1 MARTRFY
8 LRGKPM
14 NALRL
19 LVVIVN
25 LVPYHVARWTAVA
38 EAGHQVTVLQRR
50 AGDPF
55 AVLATDAEQ
64 APFQLHTLADPLVG
78 GVSWQRQL
86 VAWIDRL
93 NPQVLVISGY
103 SFPESLAALLV
114 AADRGLPVV
123 VCSESNSHDA
133 PRRPWTEFFKRR
145 VLSLAQAGLVGG
157 EPQASYLQQLGVPPE
172 AIFRGYN
179 AVDNDHFATAHHW
192 RFQGEQ
198 ARNQFGLP
206 PRYLLAVTRFTEK
219 KNLHRLIEGYALWRR
234 HASLEQQQLSLVI
247 LGDGPLRAQL
257 EDQVAALGLQHS
269 VQLPGPCSYSE
280 LPIRYGLAE
289 AFIHASTVEQWGLVV
304 NEAMA
309 AGLPVLA
316 SSTCGCAPELVQP
329 GVTGLRFDPYTS
341 ASIAAA
347 IRWWCELPDAAVK
360 RLAAACPPRVASYGP
375 ASFAAGMEAAATYA
389 LSAHRRPL
397 NPIDRHLLQLL
408 IARSSSKT

>member
-55 AVLATDAEQ
+55 AVLATDAAQ

-145 VLSLAQAGLVGG
+145 VLNLAQAGLVGG
-157 EPQASYLQQLGVPPE
+157 EPQAAYLQQLGMAPG

-179 AVDNDHFATAHHW
+179 AVDNDHFATADHW
-192 RFQGEQ
+192 RVQGEQ

-219 KNLHRLIEGYALWRR
+219 KNLHRLIKGYALWRR
-234 HASLEQQQLSLVI
+234 HASVEQQQLNLLI

-257 EDQVAALGLQHS
+257 DAQVTALGLQQS

-280 LPIRYGLAE
+280 LPSRYGLAE

-329 GVTGLRFDPYTS
+329 GVTGLRFDPYSS

-347 IRWWCELPDAAVK
+347 IRWWCDLPE
-360 RLAAACPPRVASYGP
+360 AAAERFAAASQRHVASYGP
-375 ASFAAGMEAAATYA
+375 EAFAAGMEAAASHA
-389 LSAHRRPL
+389 LRSPVSGLGRV
-397 NPIDRHLLQLL
+397 DRVLLERL
-408 IARSSSKT
+408 IARSAFQA

>member
-8 LRGKPM
+8 LRGKLM

-19 LVVIVN
+19 LVVVVN
-25 LVPYHVARWTAVA
+25 LVPYHVARWQAVA

-55 AVLATDAEQ
+55 AVLATDAYQ
-64 APFQLHTLADPLVG
+64 APFQLHTLADPLAG
-78 GVSWQRQL
+78 GASLQQQL
-86 VAWIDRL
+86 LAWIDRL

-133 PRRPWTEFFKRR
+133 PRRPWTESFKRR
-145 VLSLAQAGLVGG
+145 VLNLAQAGLVGG
-157 EPQASYLQQLGVPPE
+157 EPQAAYLQQLGVAPE

-192 RFQGEQ
+192 RGQGDQ
-198 ARNQFGLP
+198 ARSQLGLP
-206 PRYLLAVTRFTEK
+206 SRYLLAVTRFTEK
-219 KNLHRLIEGYALWRR
+219 KNLHGLIQGYALWRR
-234 HASLEQQQLSLVI
+234 HAPVEQQQLSLLI
-247 LGDGPLRAQL
+247 LGDGPLRTQL
-257 EDQVAALGLQHS
+257 EAQVETLGLQDW
-269 VQLPGPCSYSE
+269 VLLPGPCSYGD
-280 LPIRYGLAE
+280 LPSRYGLAE

-309 AGLPVLA
+309 AGLPVLV

-329 GVTGLRFDPYTS
+329 GVTGLRFDPHS
-341 ASIAAA
+341 AASIAAA
-347 IRWWCELPDAAVK
+347 IRWWCEIPADAAQ
-360 RLAAACPPRVASYGP
+360 RLAAASGKRVATYGP
-375 ASFAAGMEAAATYA
+375 AAFAAGVEAAASHAIAA
-389 LSAHRRPL
+389 LRRPL
-397 NPIDRHLLQLL
+397 NPIDRLLLQRL
-408 IARSSSKT
+408 IARPAAQT